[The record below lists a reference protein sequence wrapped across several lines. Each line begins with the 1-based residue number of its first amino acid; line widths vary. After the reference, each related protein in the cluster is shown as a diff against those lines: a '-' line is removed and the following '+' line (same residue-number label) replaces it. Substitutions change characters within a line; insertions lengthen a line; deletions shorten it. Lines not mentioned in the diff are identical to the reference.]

1 MPDSPV
7 PGPRRGVLRR
17 RSAPPVTGSLDTTP
31 VERPRSATRPM
42 PAAGTGPDDAPTGPA
57 TRVPAPAAPAYQ
69 PPPAPPAHPSA
80 QPGAYPPAYGPGGPY
95 AASPYAPS
103 PYAGP
108 PAAAPYGAGGSPP
121 VPGQPGAHPAG
132 GYPPA
137 AYPPAAYP
145 PAAYPPAGYPPAAYP
160 PAAYP
165 PGPHP
170 PGPYPPGAWYP
181 AQQPPSWPEQD
192 PAAETTVLPEEPAD
206 AATEPAGLPGQRTT
220 VTRVAVARSR
230 ELTGAAVRRVK
241 AASRA
246 DGAAE
251 SGLTHLLWTNALHA
265 AGDAMIAVSLA
276 GTLFFAAT
284 TDAQRSNVALYLLVT
299 MAPFAVVA
307 PVIGPLLDR
316 LQRGRR
322 WAMGAC
328 SIGRAVLALVMAA
341 HFDDLVLYPA
351 ALGVLVLSKAHNV
364 LRAAVLPR
372 VLPGAMS
379 LTSANSR
386 TSVFGLVTA
395 GVFGGIAAGV
405 SWAFGFPPELWLTAV
420 VFTVAGVLAVRLP
433 AHVDVPAGEQPADVL
448 TTTPQEA
455 VGRRRRQVSP
465 HVVVALRANSALRGL
480 GGFLTIFSAF
490 LVQATA
496 DGWEATLALGGI
508 AAAAGVGSVLG
519 TAVGSRLHTV
529 SPDRMVLV
537 SAGAAAA
544 ITVLAAIF
552 YGFAMAAV
560 VAGVSAVANALG
572 KVSLDAIIQREVPDS
587 LRASAFARS
596 ETMLQ
601 LAWVVGGALG
611 IALPP
616 IGWLGFTVA
625 AALLVLAVGV
635 VLWGRQRQRPPAPAG
650 EWAS

>member
-1 MPDSPV
+1 MPAADAGLPGESAAAGATPAPAPAGPDPYGRPTAGAPPV
-7 PGPRRGVLRR
+7 PGPYGQPPYGADPHG
-17 RSAPPVTGSLDTTP
+17 APYAIGAYPPGSYP
-31 VERPRSATRPM
+31 PGSYP
-42 PAAGTGPDDAPTGPA
+42 PGGYP
-57 TRVPAPAAPAYQ
+57 PAAPGAGY
-69 PPPAPPAHPSA
+69 P
-80 QPGAYPPAYGPGGPY
+80 PGAYPPAAY
-95 AASPYAPS
+95 
-103 PYAGP
+103 P
-108 PAAAPYGAGGSPP
+108 PAAYP
-121 VPGQPGAHPAG
+121 PGAYPPGA
-132 GYPPA
+132 YPPA

-145 PAAYPPAGYPPAAYP
+145 PAAYPPGPPA
-160 PAAYP
+160 
-165 PGPHP
+165 G
-170 PGPYPPGAWYP
+170 WYP
-181 AQQPPSWPEQD
+181 GQPAPGWPEEADAD
-192 PAAETTVLPEEPAD
+192 PAAETSVLPEEVPD
-206 AATEPAGLPGQRTT
+206 SGTEPAALAAQRAT

-246 DGAAE
+246 DGAEE
-251 SGLTHLLWTNALHA
+251 SGLTQLLWANALHA

-276 GTLFFAAT
+276 GTLFFAASA
-284 TDAQRSNVALYLLVT
+284 DAQRSNVALYLLVT

-316 LQRGRR
+316 MQRGRR
-322 WAMGAC
+322 WAMGGA
-328 SIGRAVLALVMAA
+328 SLGRAVLALVMAA
-341 HFDDLVLYPA
+341 HYDDLILYPA

-379 LTSANSR
+379 LTSANAR
-386 TSVFGLVTA
+386 TSVFGLLTSA
-395 GVFGGIAAGV
+395 VFGGVAAGLA
-405 SWAFGFPPELWLTAV
+405 WAFGFPPELWATAI
-420 VFTVAGVLAVRLP
+420 VFTVAGVLAIRLP
-433 AHVDVPAGEQPADVL
+433 PHVDIPLGEQPADVL
-448 TTTPQEA
+448 STTPQDTA
-455 VGRRRRQVSP
+455 GKRRRQVSP

-496 DGWEATLALGGI
+496 DGWEGTLALGGI

-519 TAVGSRLHTV
+519 TGIGSRLHKAN
-529 SPDRMVLV
+529 PDQMVLI
-537 SAGAAAA
+537 SAGVAAG
-544 ITVLAAIF
+544 ITVLAAVF
-552 YGFAMAAV
+552 FSLWMAAV

-587 LRASAFARS
+587 QRASAFARS

-611 IALPP
+611 IALPT

-635 VLWGRQRQRPPAPAG
+635 VLYGRNRPGHPAPT
-650 EWAS
+650 EQWAQ

>member
-1 MPDSPV
+1 
-7 PGPRRGVLRR
+7 
-17 RSAPPVTGSLDTTP
+17 
-31 VERPRSATRPM
+31 M
-42 PAAGTGPDDAPTGPA
+42 PAADAE
-57 TRVPAPAAPAYQ
+57 RVTEQLPQAPEPYTTQ
-69 PPPAPPAHPSA
+69 PPP
-80 QPGAYPPAYGPGGPY
+80 GYG
-95 AASPYAPS
+95 
-103 PYAGP
+103 
-108 PAAAPYGAGGSPP
+108 AAPYGP
-121 VPGQPGAHPAG
+121 VPYAAGPYPPG
-132 GYPPA
+132 GYPPGG
-137 AYPPAAYP
+137 
-145 PAAYPPAGYPPAAYP
+145 YPPAGYPPAAYP
-160 PAAYP
+160 APYPQGGYPPGQYQQPGYP
-165 PGPHP
+165 PGPYQ
-170 PGPYPPGAWYP
+170 PGPPPAPWYP
-181 AQQPPSWPEQD
+181 GQQPPAWPEPD
-192 PAAETTVLPEEPAD
+192 ADGTSETTVLPTEQTQPA
-206 AATEPAGLPGQRTT
+206 AALPPGQRPT

-230 ELTGAAVRRVK
+230 ELTGAAVARVK

-251 SGLTHLLWTNALHA
+251 SGLTQLLWTNALHA

-284 TDAQRSNVALYLLVT
+284 SDAQRSNVALYLLVT

-316 LQRGRR
+316 MQRGRR
-322 WAMGAC
+322 WAMGAA
-328 SIGRAVLALVMAA
+328 SLGRAVLALVMAA
-341 HFDDLVLYPA
+341 HYDDLFLYPA

-379 LTSANSR
+379 LTSANAR
-386 TSVFGLVTA
+386 TSVFGLLTSA
-395 GVFGGIAAGV
+395 VFGGIAAGLA
-405 SWAFGFPPELWLTAV
+405 WAFGFRPELWATAI
-420 VFTVAGVLAVRLP
+420 VFAVAGVLAIRLP
-433 AHVDVPAGEQPADVL
+433 SHVDVPAGEQPADVL
-448 TTTPQEA
+448 TTTPQDS
-455 VGRRRRQVSP
+455 VGKRRRQVSP

-496 DGWEATLALGGI
+496 TGWEATVALGGI

-519 TAVGSRLHTV
+519 TAVGSRLHTA
-529 SPDRMVLV
+529 SPDQMVLV
-537 SAGAAAA
+537 SAGVAAG
-544 ITVLAAIF
+544 ITVV
-552 YGFAMAAV
+552 AAV
-560 VAGVSAVANALG
+560 FFSFWTAALVAGVSAIANALG

-616 IGWLGFTVA
+616 TGWLGFTVA

-635 VLWGRQRQRPPAPAG
+635 VLWGRERQRRTPPA
-650 EWAS
+650 EQWAS

>member
-1 MPDSPV
+1 VETVVAPV
-7 PGPRRGVLRR
+7 GG
-17 RSAPPVTGSLDTTP
+17 
-31 VERPRSATRPM
+31 
-42 PAAGTGPDDAPTGPA
+42 
-57 TRVPAPAAPAYQ
+57 
-69 PPPAPPAHPSA
+69 
-80 QPGAYPPAYGPGGPY
+80 GADP
-95 AASPYAPS
+95 AASP
-103 PYAGP
+103 
-108 PAAAPYGAGGSPP
+108 
-121 VPGQPGAHPAG
+121 
-132 GYPPA
+132 
-137 AYPPAAYP
+137 
-145 PAAYPPAGYPPAAYP
+145 
-160 PAAYP
+160 
-165 PGPHP
+165 
-170 PGPYPPGAWYP
+170 
-181 AQQPPSWPEQD
+181 
-192 PAAETTVLPEEPAD
+192 
-206 AATEPAGLPGQRTT
+206 TEPATVPVAARAT

-246 DGAAE
+246 DGAEE
-251 SGLTHLLWTNALHA
+251 SGLAQLLWANALHA

-284 TDAQRSNVALYLLVT
+284 SDAQRSNVALYLLVT

-322 WAMGAC
+322 WAMGAA
-328 SIGRAVLALVMAA
+328 SLGRAVLALVMAA
-341 HFDDLVLYPA
+341 HYDDLILYPA

-372 VLPGAMS
+372 VLPSAMS

-386 TSVFGLVTA
+386 TSVFGLLTS
-395 GVFGGIAAGV
+395 GVCGGIGAGIA
-405 SWAFGFPPELWLTAV
+405 WAFGFPPELWATAI
-420 VFTVAGVLAVRLP
+420 VFTAAGVLAIRLP

-448 TTTPQEA
+448 STSVQGTA
-455 VGRRRRQVSP
+455 GKRRRQVSP

-490 LVQATA
+490 LVQSTA
-496 DGWEATLALGGI
+496 EGWEATLALGGI

-529 SPDRMVLV
+529 SPDQMVLV
-537 SAGAAAA
+537 SAGVAAA
-544 ITVLAAIF
+544 ITVLAAVF
-552 YGFAMAAV
+552 FSFVTAAV
-560 VAGVSAVANALG
+560 VAGVSAIANALG

-616 IGWLGFTVA
+616 TGWLGFTVA

-635 VLWGRQRQRPPAPAG
+635 VLWGRQRQPRTPPT
-650 EWAS
+650 EQWAA